1 MSDAERDLVRHR
13 PLSGGPDG
21 KPGVQRDRVAVA
33 RAEPTKAEVR
43 ESVTAPALG
52 VPAASKLAYT
62 IAEVAELLGLCR
74 ATIYKLIGE
83 GQLRTIYLS
92 ERAPRVLHEDVVA
105 FLQRKRDEAV
115 ERSEFIRSRLGA
127 RF

>member
-1 MSDAERDLVRHR
+1 MSDAKRDPVPHR
-13 PLSGGPDG
+13 PLSGGPYG
-21 KPGVQRDRVAVA
+21 KHVVQRDRVAQA
-33 RAEPTKAEVR
+33 RDEPTTGQVHETL
-43 ESVTAPALG
+43 TAPALS
-52 VPAASKLAYT
+52 ALTTSKLAYT
-62 IAEVAELLGLCR
+62 IVEVADLLGLCR

-115 ERSEFIRSRLGA
+115 ERSEFIRSRLIGG
-127 RF
+127 